1 MTKKKKQPEI
11 STGNLENAYTA
22 TINLENAYTATISVS
37 RYTEEDFKRS
47 PAVALVEVSSWMKT
61 DITDSYEQDKAVST
75 PDAEKKRCQWCGK
88 AVIDKHYACSD
99 EASITADLQTRYG
112 FAQTRLGTAPKHF
125 DREWHD
131 GSNEW

>member
-22 TINLENAYTATISVS
+22 IISAS

-47 PAVALVEVSSWMKT
+47 PVTALVEVSSGTNGTLWMKT
-61 DITDSYEQDKAVST
+61 AITDSYEQDKAVSM

-88 AVIDKHYACSD
+88 AVIDKHYVCSD

-112 FAQTRLGTAPKHF
+112 LVRTRLGTAPKYF
-125 DREWHD
+125 DREWYD
-131 GSNEW
+131 GSNEYW